1 MNSGFAVMTFGVA
14 LAIGA
19 VGCSDQ
25 MRDYCD
31 KMVTCEGGNDKDKDV
46 CKDRMRG
53 EEDAADDYGCGDQ
66 FDAVLDCVVGN
77 SSCQVSGTTNN
88 YTSFNASTG
97 SNPCTVQEDSLTTC
111 EENAT
116 GHKSSETAAN

>member
-1 MNSGFAVMTFGVA
+1 
-14 LAIGA
+14 
-19 VGCSDQ
+19 

-46 CKDRMRG
+46 CKDRMRC

-66 FDAVLDCVVGN
+66 FDAVLDCIVGN
-77 SSCQVSGTTNN
+77 SSCQVSGTTNY
-88 YTSFNASTG
+88 YTSVNASTG
-97 SNPCTVQEDSLTTC
+97 TNPCTAQENSLTTC

-116 GHKSSETAAN
+116 GYKLSATAGN